1 MLLNTEVNF
10 VQILN
15 EYILSASN
23 YWLCQ
28 LQRLIVLVPREIAH
42 DTVIVKNV
50 LGIIRKRMNGLTARG
65 KTVLVKPCEIEY
77 QKKRQ
82 KIQVHF
88 WDIVGAVEHISLPKL
103 EDVVKKEFNCEDDRF
118 VHTQIKLMQTE
129 GRIRLQSN
137 VKVWIRQPA
146 DSAEF

>member
-28 LQRLIVLVPREIAH
+28 LQRLIVLVPIEIAH

-50 LGIIRKRMNGLTARG
+50 LGIIRKRMNGLTARDR
-65 KTVLVKPCEIEY
+65 TDMVKPSEIEY
-77 QKKRQ
+77 QN
-82 KIQVHF
+82 
-88 WDIVGAVEHISLPKL
+88 GT
-103 EDVVKKEFNCEDDRF
+103 VVRLGEQCG
-118 VHTQIKLMQTE
+118 VHTPVNKFVYECILPMERRARNKGK
-129 GRIRLQSN
+129 GR
-137 VKVWIRQPA
+137 
-146 DSAEF
+146 